1 MTASLNTI
9 EVLRAAK
16 ARLEGGAHFE
26 YGDWC
31 HCAVGHLYQAA
42 TGRYTNDEQVVLR
55 ACREEL
61 RPLMDE
67 IARVARMERF
77 DEHGYQDIDHATWLA
92 LTVES
97 LLPPHERRSDR
108 EVAIAVIDRAL
119 TALEAQQEADRL
131 DVLSRAREV
140 VDGAVLPVE
149 AVA

>member
-9 EVLRAAK
+9 EITRAAK

-31 HCAVGHLYQAA
+31 HCNVGHLYQAA
-42 TGRYTNDEQVVLR
+42 TGRYTNDEEVVLR

-67 IARVARMERF
+67 VGAALGNPLGESGHEAVDLAT
-77 DEHGYQDIDHATWLA
+77 YHALHA
-92 LTVES
+92 PDPLS
-97 LLPPHERRSDR
+97 GGDDR
-108 EVAIAVIDRAL
+108 EVAIAVLDRAL